1 MLINN
6 YFVIALSFILG
17 LLLGLIIYAAQQYRF
32 KQQLKKMLRS
42 YTGSKDEDVSLP
54 LQSLIRRELNEL
66 DRQRQK
72 LEQDKRAWQELIE
85 QAPIGYL
92 QVDEENQL
100 IGCNQTAKELLKI
113 DAKRSSRVRLLL
125 ELVRS
130 YDLDRLIEL
139 TRNTQ
144 RSQTQEWIFYYTRY
158 VSPQKP
164 EWETDNAQPLQ
175 KVVESI
181 ALKGHGFPLSNQ
193 QVGVFIEN
201 RQPLVDLSQSRDRT
215 FSDLTHEL
223 RTPLTSISLVA
234 ENLLRRLQD
243 PERRWVEQM
252 LQETTRLIELVQ
264 EWLDLTQLQAAPN
277 RALKYETVRI
287 YDLVQ
292 SVWQTLEPIA
302 KRQNVTLTYKGDRH
316 IVISADRS
324 RLIQVF
330 LNLLDNAIKH
340 NPPGKEILVQV
351 MLDYPLQK
359 NLGERLKIDVIDS
372 GQGFN
377 ASDLPYIFERLY
389 RGDRSRTREQQNPPA
404 DGSGLG
410 LAIVEQIIQAHGGKI
425 GANNHP
431 KIGGAWLEIILPTD
445 KIRQA

>member
-1 MLINN
+1 MT
-6 YFVIALSFILG
+6 ALSFILG
-17 LLLGLIIYAAQQYRF
+17 LLLGLGIYGAQQYRF
-32 KQQLKKMLRS
+32 KRQLKSMLRS
-42 YTGSKDEDVSLP
+42 YMGSKDEDVSLP
-54 LQSLIRRELNEL
+54 LQSLIRRELNDL

-72 LEQDKRAWQELIE
+72 LEQDKRTWQELIE

-92 QVDEENQL
+92 QVDGENQL
-100 IGCNQTAKELLKI
+100 MGCNQTAKELLRI
-113 DAKRSSRVRLLL
+113 DARRSVRVRLLL

-144 RSQTQEWIFYYTRY
+144 RSQTNEWIFYFTRY

-175 KVVESI
+175 KVVESV
-181 ALKGHGFPLSNQ
+181 ALKGHGFPLTNDR
-193 QVGVFIEN
+193 VGVFIEN

-252 LQETTRLIELVQ
+252 LKETNRLIELVQ

-277 RALKYETVRI
+277 KALKYETVRI
-287 YDLVQ
+287 YDLVE

-302 KRQNVTLTYKGDRH
+302 KRQNVNLTYQGDRH
-316 IVISADRS
+316 LVISADRS

-340 NPPGKEILVQV
+340 NPPGKEILVRV
-351 MLDYPLQK
+351 APYCEPN
-359 NLGERLKIDVIDS
+359 NLEERLKIDVIDS
-372 GQGFN
+372 GRGFN
-377 ASDLPYIFERLY
+377 ASDLPHIFERLY
-389 RGDRSRTREQQNPPA
+389 RGDKSRFREQQNNPT

-410 LAIVEQIIQAHGGKI
+410 LAIVEQIIRAHSGKI
-425 GANNHP
+425 RAKNHP
-431 KIGGAWLEIILPTD
+431 EFGGAWLEIILPTD
-445 KIRQA
+445 KK

>member
-1 MLINN
+1 MIT
-6 YFVIALSFILG
+6 LSF
-17 LLLGLIIYAAQQYRF
+17 LLGLALGLGIYATQQYRF
-32 KQQLKKMLRS
+32 KQQLKQTLRS
-42 YTGSKDEDVSLP
+42 CMGSKDEDVSLP
-54 LQSLIRRELNEL
+54 LQSLLRRELKEL
-66 DRQRQK
+66 DRQRQQ

-92 QVDEENQL
+92 QVDGENQL
-100 IGCNQTAKELLKI
+100 LGCNQTAKDLLRI
-113 DAKRSSRVRLLL
+113 DTRRSLRVRLLL

-130 YDLDRLIEL
+130 FDLDQLIES
-139 TRNTQ
+139 TRNSQ
-144 RSQTQEWIFYYTRY
+144 RSETKEWIFYFTRY
-158 VSPQKP
+158 VSPQES
-164 EWETDNAQPLQ
+164 EWETDIAQPLE

-181 ALKGHGFPLSNQ
+181 ALKGYGFPLANQ

-201 RQPLVDLSQSRDRT
+201 RQPLVELSQSRDRT

-243 PERRWVEQM
+243 PERRWVKKM
-252 LQETTRLIELVQ
+252 LQETNRLIELVQ

-277 RALKYETVRI
+277 RVLKYETVRL

-302 KRQNVTLTYKGDRH
+302 KGKGVRLTYSDDHH

-324 RLIQVF
+324 RLIQVL

-340 NPPGKEILVQV
+340 NPQGKEILVQV
-351 MLDYPLQK
+351 RPHSPSESET
-359 NLGERLKIDVIDS
+359 GEQIKIDIIDS
-372 GQGFN
+372 GLGFN
-377 ASDLPYIFERLY
+377 ASDLPHIFERLY
-389 RGDRSRTREQQNPPA
+389 RGDKSRAREQQNTSTV

-410 LAIVEQIIQAHGGKI
+410 LAIVEQIIQAHNGTISAK
-425 GANNHP
+425 NHP
-431 KIGGAWLEIILPTD
+431 QFGGAWLEIILPSD
-445 KIRQA
+445 KIRNI

>member
-1 MLINN
+1 MIAVS
-6 YFVIALSFILG
+6 FVLG
-17 LLLGLIIYAAQQYRF
+17 LSIGLCIYGAQQYRY
-32 KQQLKKMLRS
+32 KQQLKSMLRS
-42 YTGSKDEDVSLP
+42 YMGSEDKDVSLP
-54 LQSLIRRELNEL
+54 LQSLIRRELSEL

-72 LEQDKRAWQELIE
+72 LEQDKRTWQELIE

-92 QVDEENQL
+92 QVDRENQL
-100 IGCNQTAKELLKI
+100 LGCNQTAKELLKI
-113 DAKRSSRVRLLL
+113 DARRSVRVRLLL

-144 RSQTQEWIFYYTRY
+144 GCQTKEWIFYFTRY
-158 VSPQKP
+158 VSPQKL
-164 EWETDNAQPLQ
+164 EWETNIDRPLE

-181 ALKGHGFPLSNQ
+181 ALKGHGFPLSNG

-243 PERRWVEQM
+243 PERKWVEQM
-252 LQETTRLIELVQ
+252 LQETNRLIELVQ

-277 RALKYETVRI
+277 KALKYEMVKI

-302 KRQNVTLTYKGDRH
+302 KRQNVNLSYNGDRH

-340 NPPGKEILVQV
+340 NPPGKEILVRV
-351 MLDYPLQK
+351 TPEYSDEHLNK
-359 NLGERLKIDVIDS
+359 LKIDVIDS
-372 GQGFN
+372 GRGFN
-377 ASDLPYIFERLY
+377 ASDLPHIFERLY
-389 RGDRSRTREQQNPPA
+389 RGDKSRVREKQNSSA

-410 LAIVEQIIQAHGGKI
+410 LAIVEQIIQAHSGQIRAK
-425 GANNHP
+425 NHP
-431 KIGGAWLEIILPTD
+431 EIGGAWLEIILPMSG
-445 KIRQA
+445 K